1 MTPDQEHA
9 AEALFARAQAG
20 DREAYADLLTQLAS
34 AARAFVR
41 GRAGQAPW
49 VDDVVQETLMAVHRA
64 RRTYDP
70 RRPFAPWF
78 YAIARNRL
86 IDAIRRERR
95 IDAREIHV
103 DEPPDERTVPSVGAD
118 EAAAIDPRLLDALR
132 ALPPRQREVIE
143 ALKLK
148 DESVRDVSARLKMSE
163 SAVKVTAHR
172 GYAALRRLL
181 GARHQ

>member
-41 GRAGQAPW
+41 GRARQAPW
-49 VDDVVQETLMAVHRA
+49 VDDVVQEILIAVHRA

-95 IDAREIHV
+95 IDAREIRV
-103 DEPPDERTVPSVGAD
+103 DEPPDERTMPSVGDD
-118 EAAAIDPRLLDALR
+118 EAAIDPVLLDALR

-143 ALKLK
+143 ALKLR
-148 DESVRDVSARLKMSE
+148 DESVRDISARLKMSE

-181 GARHQ
+181 GARDQ

>member
-1 MTPDQEHA
+1 VTPDQEHA

-20 DREAYADLLTQLAS
+20 DRQAYADLLTQLAS

-41 GRAGQAPW
+41 GRAGHAPW

-70 RRPFAPWF
+70 RRPLAPWF

-95 IDAREIHV
+95 IDAREIRV
-103 DEPPDERTVPSVGAD
+103 DEPPDDRALPSIDAD
-118 EAAAIDPRLLDALR
+118 ATIDPGLLDALR
-132 ALPPRQREVIE
+132 TLPPRQREVIE

-148 DESVRDVSARLKMSE
+148 DQSVRDVSARLKMSE

-181 GARHQ
+181 GARDQ